1 MLANELLAYESMNK
15 IYRASAQP
23 VAVEPRVVAVEPRV
37 ELIHYTRIESDYRI
51 EHRSGEALHVKVVI
65 YFNDFRNYRTF
76 NCRRSVLRQLRGP
89 SHI

>member
-1 MLANELLAYESMNK
+1 MFRTRRDYHMLANELLAYESMNK

-51 EHRSGEALHVKVVI
+51 EHQSGEAKSCNITIKLVSIVH
-65 YFNDFRNYRTF
+65 
-76 NCRRSVLRQLRGP
+76 Q
-89 SHI
+89 